1 MFYSLVFSI
10 SKVALAA
17 LLDARHHSPSLN
29 HLGDSMASKKKQQ
42 DTAGMT
48 QEGRFYSAERLH
60 AMHDMM
66 LYIRRFEEKAGQM
79 YGLKKIGGFCHLCNG
94 QEAVCVGMDEAAE
107 PTDYMLTSYRDHG
120 HILARG
126 TDGVAVM
133 AELLGREGG
142 VVGGKGGSMHM
153 FDKSKNFAGGNGI
166 VGEQVP
172 IGTGFAFAS
181 KYRDDKR
188 VSITIMGDGGVNQ
201 GAVYES
207 FNMAAL
213 WKLPV
218 VFVIENNQYAMGTSL
233 SRASAETHLYK
244 RGISFKVP
252 GIQVD
257 GMDVLEVERKMTEAL
272 EHARSGQ
279 GPIIVEMMTYRYR
292 GHSMSDPATY
302 RTRDE
307 VDEWRSGRDPIVR
320 LQKQMVEAG
329 LATEAEFKQKDKDIK
344 KEVVAVAKAAEA
356 QSEPELSK
364 LWDDILTDE
373 VPNAYP
379 YPRQVG

>member
-1 MFYSLVFSI
+1 MP
-10 SKVALAA
+10 A
-17 LLDARHHSPSLN
+17 
-29 HLGDSMASKKKQQ
+29 KQKE
-42 DTAGMT
+42 DKTPGLMY
-48 QEGRFYSAERLH
+48 EGRFYGLDQLH
-60 AMHDMM
+60 RMHDMM
-66 LYIRRFEEKAGQM
+66 LYIRRFEEKAGQL

-94 QEAVCVGMDEAAE
+94 QEAVCVGMEEAAE
-107 PTDYMLTSYRDHG
+107 PTDYMMTSYRDHG

-126 TDGVAVM
+126 SDPTAIM
-133 AELLGREGG
+133 AELLGRAGG
-142 VVGGKGGSMHM
+142 IVGGKGGSMHM
-153 FDKSKNFAGGNGI
+153 FDVEKNFAGGNGI

-172 IGTGFAFAS
+172 IGIGFGFAS

-252 GIQVD
+252 GMQID
-257 GMDVLEVERKMTEAL
+257 GMDVLEVDRKMCEAL
-272 EHARSGQ
+272 EHARSGE

-307 VDEWRSGRDPIVR
+307 VDEWRSGRDPIAN
-320 LQKQMVEAG
+320 LQNRMIEAG
-329 LATEAEFKQKDKDIK
+329 LATEDEFKQKDKDIK
-344 KEVVAVAKAAEA
+344 KAVAAVAKAAEA
-356 QSEPELSK
+356 QPEPDLST
-364 LWDDILTDE
+364 LWDDVITDE
-373 VPNAYP
+373 IPGAYP